1 MWRKLR
7 CEWMLSTN
15 HFQNYPR
22 RTSAN
27 ILCKLNRWG
36 LCLFVWTKQLQEN
49 WFFKNVLY
57 PNNCLKE
64 HHEQVISQAFNLF
77 KCTITKELFLIYVVF
92 FLFFLFYLIV
102 FETFSVLDQSFLS
115 EKYLNASW
123 IKSFIRCE
131 ACQAFQLAD
140 SHIST

>member
-77 KCTITKELFLIYVVF
+77 KCTITKQLILIYVVF
-92 FLFFLFYLIV
+92 FFVLSILFNCIWNFLSTRSKFPVRKI
-102 FETFSVLDQSFLS
+102 FKCILDQVIYKMWSLS
-115 EKYLNASW
+115 G
-123 IKSFIRCE
+123 F
-131 ACQAFQLAD
+131 
-140 SHIST
+140 STCW